1 MNYLICL
8 IKQSVYLPR
17 SEKQMITKNNKKTIR
32 SWAFFDWANSAYN
45 LVITSTI
52 FPAYYTI
59 ITTTKE
65 HGDKVE
71 FFGRTY
77 VNTSLSNYALS
88 FAYLIMAFA
97 LPMLSSIAD
106 RRGNKKSFMKFFT
119 YVGGAACIGLYFFK
133 LDTLE
138 MSIILFALA
147 AMGYIGGVLFSN
159 SYLPE
164 IATEEHQD
172 RVSAQ
177 GFSYGYVGSVL
188 LQLICFLFVLKPEW
202 FGITDA
208 SFPPRL
214 SFLLVGVWW
223 IGFAQIP
230 FSALPNGTPQ
240 HDKIKTNILKDG
252 FSELSKVWAQVKQM
266 RVLKGFLV
274 SFFFY
279 SMGVQTIM
287 LAAAGFAEKTLKLG
301 TAKLIAVILIIQ
313 LVAIP
318 GAMLMSYLAKKIGNI
333 NVLIMVVVV
342 WIGCCVFGYYITNE
356 YQFYSLAAIVGLIMG
371 GIQSLSRSTYSKYL
385 PVDTKDSTSF
395 FSFYDVTEKL
405 AIVIGLFSFA
415 YIEDLTGNIRYSII
429 ALASFFI
436 VGLVLLA
443 LLRKNEH
450 KESLKL

>member
-1 MNYLICL
+1 
-8 IKQSVYLPR
+8 
-17 SEKQMITKNNKKTIR
+17 MIAKNNKKTIR

-71 FFGRTY
+71 FFGRTF

-177 GFSYGYVGSVL
+177 GFSYGYIGSVV

-223 IGFAQIP
+223 IGFSQIP
-230 FSALPNGTPQ
+230 FSVLPNGTPQ
-240 HDKIKTNILKDG
+240 HDKVKTNIIKDG
-252 FSELSKVWAQVKQM
+252 FSELSKVWGQLKQM
-266 RVLKGFLV
+266 KKLKGFLI

-342 WIGCCVFGYYITNE
+342 WIGCCVFGYYITSE

-436 VGLVLLA
+436 VGLVLLV
-443 LLRKNEH
+443 LLRKIEH